1 MSKTPKSFFL
11 VPRFF
16 LFSFSC
22 FFQRSLLII
31 KPYGKSLKSE
41 NTTKYL
47 KSMLVATAKFHP
59 KETPHSQHQ
68 SPCEFLDVK
77 FASMSHRPVSCLPCR
92 MSCVMPR
99 VRGGV
104 YCIGTARLP
113 VAKTCRRRPGYRYI
127 WTPRTEAVSK
137 YIFKFLIWFYII
149 VFRIQYYPK
158 YTCGAYTTQS
168 THVVPKLPK
177 VHMWCLYY
185 IYPKYTCGAV
195 VPIQSPTQVGAGFST

>member
-104 YCIGTARLP
+104 YRHRQTACRQNMPQEAGLP
-113 VAKTCRRRPGYRYI
+113 VYLNATDRGRLKIYI
-127 WTPRTEAVSK
+127 
-137 YIFKFLIWFYII
+137 
-149 VFRIQYYPK
+149 
-158 YTCGAYTTQS
+158 
-168 THVVPKLPK
+168 
-177 VHMWCLYY
+177 
-185 IYPKYTCGAV
+185 
-195 VPIQSPTQVGAGFST
+195 